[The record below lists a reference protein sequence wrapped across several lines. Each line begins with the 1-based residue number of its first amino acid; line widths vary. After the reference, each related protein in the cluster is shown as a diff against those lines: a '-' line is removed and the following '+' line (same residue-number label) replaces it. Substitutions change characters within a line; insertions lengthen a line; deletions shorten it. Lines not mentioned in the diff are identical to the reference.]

1 MATELLSVAK
11 TIVCFLFPKA
21 REIVSRSLP
30 EHNKFWRSFKHQ
42 LLPDYRKVSVQLSST
57 CKAKLKAA
65 LFQYQQVV
73 TKVTSFE
80 FEAFDERQLETLLA
94 EGRER
99 LKSQVK

>member
-1 MATELLSVAK
+1 LFAFFFQKRVKSCLEVYLSTISFGEVSSINYYLITEKSV
-11 TIVCFLFPKA
+11 F
-21 REIVSRSLP
+21 SLA
-30 EHNKFWRSFKHQ
+30 
-42 LLPDYRKVSVQLSST
+42 